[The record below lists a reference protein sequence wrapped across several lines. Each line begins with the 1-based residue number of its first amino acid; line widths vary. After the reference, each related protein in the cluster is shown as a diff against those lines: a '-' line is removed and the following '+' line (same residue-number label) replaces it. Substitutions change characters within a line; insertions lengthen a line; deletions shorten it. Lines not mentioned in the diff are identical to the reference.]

1 MSPAEMTRRTRDLA
15 AELGLEHVRI
25 ARAAPVPRA
34 DYIRQW
40 VKDGKAGEMAYL
52 YKYQDIRDD
61 PAALLSGAAAV
72 VVVADPYPAGVDMPG
87 GKHPA
92 TAGTDHRPGPG
103 GAVPPDGSPAADN
116 SGPRGRIAR
125 YAWGRDYHR
134 VLRRKLQRLADAM
147 RRELPGPFQTRVC
160 VDTAPVVERELAA
173 AAGLG
178 WIGKNTM
185 VIDERAGSY
194 FFLGEILTTLPL
206 QPDAPVADRCGTCTR
221 CLQACPTGALVEP
234 YRMDARRCI
243 AYLTIEHRS
252 SIPPELAA
260 GMGNWLFGCDV
271 CQEVCPYNRRP
282 MRTVDPAYA
291 PGSGRSWSPAAPL
304 AEVLACDDETCRR
317 RVQGTAMRRA
327 TPEMLRRNARIALEN
342 LSGSGRAG

>member
-1 MSPAEMTRRTRDLA
+1 MTPTEMTRRTRELA
-15 AELGLEHVRI
+15 AGLGLLRVGI
-25 ARAAPVPRA
+25 APVAPVPRA

-40 VKDGKAGEMAYL
+40 LNDGKAGEMAYL

-61 PAALLSGAAAV
+61 PAALLPGAAAV
-72 VVVADPYPAGVDMPG
+72 VVVADPYPSTANAPIGQP
-87 GKHPA
+87 PA
-92 TAGTDHRPGPG
+92 TVGTDRQARFSG
-103 GAVPPDGSPAADN
+103 GAPPDGSPPVAGP
-116 SGPRGRIAR
+116 GPRGRVAR

-134 VLRRKLQRLADAM
+134 VLRSKLHRLADAM
-147 RRELPGPFQTRVC
+147 HQSLPGPFETRVC

-194 FFLGEILTTLPL
+194 FFLGEIVTTLPL
-206 QPDAPVADRCGTCTR
+206 QPDAPVPDRCGTCAR
-221 CLQACPTGALVEP
+221 CLEACPTGALVEP
-234 YRMDARRCI
+234 YRMDARLCI

-252 SIPPELAA
+252 VIPPDLAA
-260 GMGNWLFGCDV
+260 RMGDWVFGCDV

-282 MRTVDPAYA
+282 IQVVDPAYMPA
-291 PGSGRSWSPAAPL
+291 PGHPWAPAVPL
-304 AEVLACDDETCRR
+304 EEVVACDEQTCRLAVR
-317 RVQGTAMRRA
+317 GSAMRRA
-327 TPEMLRRNARIALEN
+327 TPDMLRRNARIALEN